1 MYARLMSH
9 DTYCLNIMRT
19 YRRATDSERVENAI
33 WYRNARDIA
42 LELSPGDVWRGA
54 GVLSALSPL
63 KKWDLNVRIARQS
76 FATGIA
82 QGNIGQHNE
91 KAQRILDGEYALDV
105 LRGDKTRSFA
115 EAIATGGMGSIAT
128 IDRHAHDI
136 AMGRVFTDQTRK
148 IGKRIYRDMAAA
160 YSECAEYAGESVNGM
175 QAITWVV
182 WRREKGIK

>member
-1 MYARLMSH
+1 MTH
-9 DTYCLNIMRT
+9 DTYCYNIMSV
-19 YRRATDSERVENAI
+19 YRRATATERATERE
-33 WYRNARDIA
+33 WYATARDIA

-63 KKWDLNVRIARQS
+63 KKWELNVTLARNA
-76 FATGIA
+76 FNTGIA
-82 QGNIGQHNE
+82 SGNIGQHNA
-91 KAQRILDGEYALDV
+91 KAQRILDGEFTLDV

-136 AMGRVFTDQTRK
+136 AMGEVFTDKTRK
-148 IGKRIYRDMAAA
+148 IGKRVYREMAAA
-160 YSECAEYAGESVNGM
+160 FSECAEYAGEGVNAM

-182 WRREKGIK
+182 WRNEKGIK